1 MAVGPEMGVHWIR
14 APGELLSQ
22 TKQTKSGAKSAMT
35 IENQTTNK
43 HLSLPLLTYQRSWGW
58 WWFGHGLIPL
68 PSRLVPAP

>member
-35 IENQTTNK
+35 TEIKPLTSTSLF
-43 HLSLPLLTYQRSWGW
+43 LSSRIK
-58 WWFGHGLIPL
+58 GHGAGGG
-68 PSRLVPAP
+68 LVMV